1 MIDQATET
9 DALIQVS
16 DLTMAFNETLIQENL
31 NFSVRKGC
39 IFAIMGPSGCG
50 KSTLL
55 RHLIGLHEP
64 AQGKIS
70 FGGDDFWSLEEDER
84 NHLLQQAG
92 VLFQS
97 AALWSSMTVA
107 ENVALPLELFTDLRP
122 EMIADQV
129 AFKLA
134 LVGLAGASEA
144 YPAALSGGMRK
155 RAGLA
160 RALALDPRV
169 LFLDEPSAGL
179 DPLSARRLD
188 ALILR
193 LRDTLGVTVVLV
205 THELDSL
212 FAIADDCLYLDPET
226 KTAIAQGS
234 PRDLQTGS
242 EHAQVRE
249 FLNPRAETAS

>member
-1 MIDQATET
+1 MSMPEASGAES
-9 DALIQVS
+9 LIRVE
-16 DLTMAFNETLIQENL
+16 DLTMAFGETVIQENL
-31 NFSVRKGC
+31 SFAVNPGI

-55 RHLIGLHEP
+55 RHLIGLHAP
-64 AQGKIS
+64 ASGKVIV
-70 FGGDDFWSLEEDER
+70 GGADFWALSVER
-84 NHLLQQAG
+84 RNSLLQQAG

-107 ENVALPLELFTDLRP
+107 ENVALPLDLFTDMP
-122 EMIADQV
+122 AEQIADQV

-134 LVGLAGASEA
+134 LVGLAGASDV

-188 ALILR
+188 TLILR
-193 LRDTLGVTVVLV
+193 LRETLGVTVIMV

-212 FAIADDCLYLDPET
+212 FAIADDSLYLDPET
-226 KTAIAQGS
+226 RTAIARGA
-234 PRDLQTGS
+234 PRDLQTQS
-242 EHAQVRE
+242 EHPQVRE
-249 FLNPRAETAS
+249 FLSTRD

>member
-1 MIDQATET
+1 MARGYD
-9 DALIQVS
+9 S
-16 DLTMAFNETLIQENL
+16 DNTLVRVERLTMAFGDNVVQRDLDFEVVPGT
-31 NFSVRKGC
+31 

-55 RHLIGLHEP
+55 RHMIGLHEP
-64 AQGKIS
+64 AAGRVFLS
-70 FGGDDFWSLEEDER
+70 GENFWGLEQQER
-84 NHLLQQAG
+84 DHLLQKVG
-92 VLFQS
+92 VLFQG

-107 ENVALPLELFTDLRP
+107 ENVALPLELFTDRSP
-122 EMIADQV
+122 ELIADQV

-134 LVGLAGASEA
+134 LVGLAGASDV

-160 RALALDPRV
+160 RALAMDPTV
-169 LFLDEPSAGL
+169 LFLDEPGAGL

-188 ALILR
+188 TLILR
-193 LRDTLGVTVVLV
+193 LRATLGVTVVMV

-212 FAIADDCLYLDPET
+212 FAIADDCLYLDPES
-226 KTAIAQGS
+226 KTAIARGA
-234 PRDLQTGS
+234 PRDLQKHS

-249 FLNPRAETAS
+249 FLNPHY

>member
-1 MIDQATET
+1 MMARRKDPEESVVRLDRLTIAFGENV
-9 DALIQVS
+9 IQR
-16 DLTMAFNETLIQENL
+16 DLDFEIVPGT
-31 NFSVRKGC
+31 

-55 RHLIGLHEP
+55 RHMIGLHEP
-64 AQGKIS
+64 AAGRV
-70 FGGDDFWSLEEDER
+70 FLGGEDFWALEQYER
-84 NHLLQQAG
+84 NRLLQEVG
-92 VLFQS
+92 VLFQG

-107 ENVALPLELFTDLRP
+107 ENVALPLELFTDRSPAL
-122 EMIADQV
+122 IADQV

-134 LVGLAGASEA
+134 LVGLAGASDV

-160 RALALDPRV
+160 RALAMDPKV

-188 ALILR
+188 TLILR
-193 LRDTLGVTVVLV
+193 LRATLGVTVVMV

-212 FAIADDCLYLDPET
+212 FAIADDCLYLDSET
-226 KTAIAQGS
+226 KTAIARGS
-234 PRDLQTGS
+234 PRDLQKHS

-249 FLNPRAETAS
+249 FLNTRS

>member
-1 MIDQATET
+1 MSLNPGET
-9 DALIQVS
+9 KPLLRVE
-16 DLTMAFNETLIQENL
+16 DLTMAFENNVVQQDL
-31 NFSVRKGC
+31 NFTVPAGV

-55 RHLIGLHEP
+55 KHLIGLHRP
-64 AQGKIS
+64 AKGEVFLDGAS
-70 FGGDDFWSLEEDER
+70 FWSLDQVER
-84 NHLLQQAG
+84 SELLQQAG

-97 AALWSSMTVA
+97 SALWSSMTVA
-107 ENVALPLELFTDLRP
+107 ENLALPLELFTEMEP
-122 EMIADQV
+122 ELIADQV

-134 LVGLAGASEA
+134 LVGLAGAA
-144 YPAALSGGMRK
+144 DVHPAALSGGMRK

-160 RALALDPRV
+160 RALALDPRI

-179 DPLSARRLD
+179 DPISARRLD

-193 LRDTLGVTVVLV
+193 LRDTLGVTVVMV

-226 KTAIAQGS
+226 KTAIAQGA
-234 PRDLQTGS
+234 PRDLQLNS
-242 EHAQVRE
+242 EHSQVRE
-249 FLNPRAETAS
+249 FLNTRA